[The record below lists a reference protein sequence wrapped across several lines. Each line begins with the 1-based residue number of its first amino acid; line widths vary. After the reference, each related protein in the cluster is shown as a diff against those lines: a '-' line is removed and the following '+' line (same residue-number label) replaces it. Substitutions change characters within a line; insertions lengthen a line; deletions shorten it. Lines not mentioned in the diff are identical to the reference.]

1 MLRLPDAWIW
11 DFWLAREGD
20 AHHLYFLRAS
30 RALGDPDRRHFRA
43 SVGHAVSTDLRTW
56 TQVADALVPAD
67 RPAFDD
73 TATWTG
79 SVLPGPDGR
88 WYMFYTGAGS
98 AERGLV
104 QRIGLA
110 TSDDLVTWER
120 HPSSPVLTAAGC
132 HYERLGDSTWPDEAW
147 RDPWV
152 FADPDGDGWHML
164 VTARSNE
171 GPVDDRGVIAHA
183 RSHDL
188 VHWTAQPPI
197 TAPGSGF
204 GHLEVPQVEI
214 VDGQPVLLFSCLH
227 DQLAE
232 RSRDARACGVWAV
245 PGESLLGPF
254 DATRAQRL
262 TDDSLYSG
270 RLVRDNNGRWQL
282 LAFLHHDEQGRF
294 VGELSDPIP
303 VRVTGD
309 GTVLLGD
316 AGVGVPYSVHGRR
329 SVAADPAQAGP
340 AAPTRAQTEPGV
352 RQGDTVTTGA

>member
-11 DFWLAREGD
+11 DFWFAREGD
-20 AHHLYFLRAS
+20 THHLYFLRAS

-43 SVGHAVSTDLRTW
+43 SVGHAVSTDLRDW
-56 TQVADALVPAD
+56 TQLADALVPAD

-73 TATWTG
+73 VATWTG

-98 AERGLV
+98 TERALV

-110 TSDDLVTWER
+110 TSADLVTWER
-120 HPSSPVLTAAGC
+120 HPTSPVLTSAGRW
-132 HYERLGDSTWPDEAW
+132 YERFGDSTWPDEAW

-164 VTARSNE
+164 ITARSNE

-188 VHWTAQPPI
+188 VHWEAQPPV

-214 VDGQPVLLFSCLH
+214 VDGQPILIFSCLRDH
-227 DQLAE
+227 LAE
-232 RSRDARACGVWAV
+232 RCRDARACGVWAV
-245 PGESLLGPF
+245 PGDSLLGPF

-270 RLVRDNNGRWQL
+270 RLVRDTDGAWQL
-282 LAFLHHDEQGRF
+282 LAFLNHDEDGRF

-303 VRVTGD
+303 VQVRAD

-316 AGVGVPYSVHGRR
+316 AEPGTPYSVHGRR
-329 SVAADPAQAGP
+329 HVAPDPGQAGP
-340 AAPTRAQTEPGV
+340 TAPTQEQADEVATEAVTARA
-352 RQGDTVTTGA
+352 